1 VPIVERVYAA
11 FRVQPGTIVG
21 GRYALEQLAG
31 AGGMGTVYRARDIA
45 SNKTIALKVVRTL
58 SPRAT
63 RRFLQEAEL
72 LASFEHPAIV
82 RYLAH
87 GTLGDDALFLALE
100 WIEGESLADVI
111 ERRGL
116 PVRES
121 IRFAHRLSQAL
132 AVVHAR
138 GIVHRDIKPTN
149 VLITR
154 DEAGN
159 EAPKLVD
166 FGIARLVGG
175 DALTRPG
182 TTVGTPA
189 WMSPEQAAGG
199 TDIDAR
205 SDVFSLGALLFTCLT
220 GRPPFDA
227 DNSIALVAKMLLGEA
242 PRVREM
248 RADLSAEL
256 DEIVATM
263 LARDPDQRLASGAEV
278 EARLARVLHLEGPP
292 PPALVALSSMR
303 ETMDDTGESEDAPDE
318 VFGAREQRLLCA
330 VLASGPAAAGHRAI
344 DALAAVHGAAV
355 DRLGTDAFVATV
367 RGTGSATDQAGRAGR
382 LALALR
388 DAIPGVRLALV
399 TGTADSASSAPV
411 EDVVQRGAR
420 LLSESSAGVRI
431 DQVTAALIDRQF
443 ELAVDDRGLLV
454 AGERSTLDAPRLLL
468 GRPTPFVGRARELRF
483 LEDFYREGIEE
494 SEARVTLVTGN
505 PGIGKSRLRHELLTH
520 LGATVPTL
528 RTWLGEGDP
537 MRFGAPFSLV
547 APLIRNVAG
556 ITERDAPEVRR
567 RKLVARVARSV
578 AADKATEVSEF
589 LGEIAGLPF
598 PDAGNPRL
606 LAARQSPLV
615 MADRVRDAFREFVGA
630 ELSRGPILLVLEDVH
645 WGDLPSLRLVDQLL
659 AVHAHAPLL
668 VLALG
673 RLEVEKLFPDLWLAR
688 RVQPL
693 RLAELSSR
701 AAQTLAREVLG
712 PEAAEGLIENVVRR
726 AEGNAFYLEE
736 VIRAVAEGRTE
747 ELPETVLAMAQS
759 RLDALSADARRVLR
773 ACSVFGD
780 GFGADAV
787 AALLGP
793 ADVREVALRLDDLA
807 EREVLLRREVAGN
820 VRYAFRHALLREGA
834 YATLT
839 EEDRKRAHHLALEWL
854 WDGERAE
861 PLVLAEHAERAGEH
875 SIASEMML
883 RAAQDAL
890 AANDF
895 EAAIARGRRG
905 LSHGARGHL
914 RAALLVVQGQAHA
927 FRNEW
932 SEVADNEAAL
942 TLSAPGSATW
952 CTAAAGLLWSRL
964 ELGEPERILPIL
976 MALQSTE
983 PEPEARAVFVSTL
996 AIVIPLLGWL
1006 GQHGASAMFLQRLE
1020 AVELSPDDLVARG
1033 WVHLA
1038 RSNYAGFARN
1048 DTYRS
1053 IVELRAAV
1061 DLATRGGDRATLRPL
1076 ALGALGEALRVIGR
1090 PEESEQMQRD
1100 VLADTSRSG
1109 LEFIAGFS
1117 RGYLARAQLARGQV
1131 AQAVATATTILATCR
1146 PKDKWREGSARGVLA
1161 LAAAARGDLVT
1172 AEHEVTLAL
1181 ELLDQVPLMSG
1192 AMFAER
1198 ADIRLAR
1205 GEVEGALADATK
1217 AHETL
1222 RAIGGLGGGDAR
1234 VRLVFARV
1242 LHAAGELERAREV
1255 IAEAV
1260 ARLADRR
1267 SSIDDPGLAASFD
1280 AVSEHAETLELA
1292 KLWT

>member
-1 VPIVERVYAA
+1 
-11 FRVQPGTIVG
+11 
-21 GRYALEQLAG
+21 
-31 AGGMGTVYRARDIA
+31 MGTVYRARDIA
-45 SNKTIALKVVRTL
+45 ANRPIALKVVRTA
-58 SPRAT
+58 SKSAT

-72 LASFEHPAIV
+72 LASLEHPHIV

-100 WIEGESLADVI
+100 WIEGESLADRL
-111 ERRGL
+111 ERRGM
-116 PVRES
+116 PVRQS
-121 IRFAHRLSQAL
+121 IRLIHAL
-132 AVVHAR
+132 AGALALVHAR

-149 VLITR
+149 VLLTR
-154 DEAGN
+154 AADGAEV
-159 EAPKLVD
+159 PKLVD

-175 DALTRPG
+175 EALTRPG

-189 WMSPEQAAGG
+189 WMSPEQARGASEV
-199 TDIDAR
+199 DPR

-227 DNSIALVAKMLLGEA
+227 DHAIAMVAKVLLGEA
-242 PRVREM
+242 PRLREL
-248 RADLSAEL
+248 RPELPGAL
-256 DEIVATM
+256 DEVVASM
-263 LARDPDQRLASGAEV
+263 LARDPERRVASGAEA
-278 EARLARVLHLEGPP
+278 EARLACLLDVDGAAPP
-292 PPALVALSSMR
+292 PLVALSSMR
-303 ETMDDTGESEDAPDE
+303 ETLGNTGDPEEPRED
-318 VFGAREQRLLCA
+318 VFAAREQRLLCA
-330 VLASGPAAAGHRAI
+330 VLASGPSASKHRAI

-355 DRLGTDAFVATV
+355 DRLGADAFVATV
-367 RGTGSATDQAGRAGR
+367 RGTGSATDHAGRAGR

-388 DAIPGVRLALV
+388 DAIPGARFALV
-399 TGTADSASSAPV
+399 TGTADNVSSSPIG
-411 EDVVQRGAR
+411 DVVERGAR
-420 LLSESSAGVRI
+420 LLSESSTGVRI

-443 ELAVDDRGLLV
+443 EISVDDRGLLV
-454 AGERSTLDAPRLLL
+454 AGERTTLDAPRMLL
-468 GRPTPFVGRARELRF
+468 GKPTPFVGRARELRF

-494 SEARVTLVTGN
+494 GEARVTLVTGN
-505 PGIGKSRLRHELLTH
+505 AGIGKSRLRHELLER
-520 LGATVPTL
+520 LGPSFPGL
-528 RTWLGEGDP
+528 RAWLGEGDP
-537 MRFGAPFSLV
+537 MRFGAPFSLI
-547 APLIRNVAG
+547 APLIRNMAG
-556 ITERDAPEVRR
+556 ITERDLPEVRR
-567 RKLVARVARSV
+567 RKLTARVARSIGKE
-578 AADKATEVSEF
+578 KATEVAEF

-606 LAARQSPLV
+606 IAARQSPLV

-630 ELSRGPILLVLEDVH
+630 ELARGPILLVLEDVH

-659 AVHAHAPLL
+659 AAHAHAPLL

-693 RLAELSSR
+693 RLAELSAR
-701 AAQTLAREVLG
+701 AAQTLARDVLG
-712 PEAAEGLIENVVRR
+712 PEAEDALIDNVVRR

-736 VIRAVAEGRTE
+736 VIRAVAEGRTD

-759 RLDALSADARRVLR
+759 RLDALSSDARRVLR

-787 AALLGP
+787 AALLAP
-793 ADVREVALRLDDLA
+793 SDLREVVLRLDDLA
-807 EREVLLRREVAGN
+807 EREVLLRREVSGN

-839 EEDRKRAHHLALEWL
+839 EEDRQRAHHLALDWL
-854 WDGERAE
+854 WQQDRAE

-875 SIASEMML
+875 SIASEMLL

-895 EAAIARGRRG
+895 EAAIARARRG
-905 LSHGARGHL
+905 LKHGARGHL

-932 SEVADNEAAL
+932 AEVAENEAAL
-942 TLSAPGSATW
+942 GLAAQGSATW

-983 PEPEARAVFVSTL
+983 PDEEARSVFVSTL

-1006 GQHGASAMFLQRLE
+1006 GQYAVAGMFLERLN
-1020 AVELSPDDLVARG
+1020 AVPLSADDLVARG

-1038 RSNYAGFARN
+1038 RANFAGFSRN

-1076 ALGALGEALRVIGR
+1076 ALGALGEAMRTIGR
-1090 PEESEQMQRD
+1090 PEESERLQRD
-1100 VLADTSRSG
+1100 VLEDTARSG

-1117 RGYLARAQLARGQV
+1117 RGYLARAQLARGNI
-1131 AQAVATATTILATCR
+1131 ANAIATANGIIDSCG

-1161 LAAAARGDLVT
+1161 LAAAARGDFAAADDEAT
-1172 AEHEVTLAL
+1172 AAL
-1181 ELLDQVPLMSG
+1181 ELLDGVPLMCG
-1192 AMFAER
+1192 AMYAER
-1198 ADIRLAR
+1198 ADIRLKR
-1205 GEVEGALADATK
+1205 QHVERAIEDATR
-1217 AHETL
+1217 AYETL
-1222 RAIGGLGGGDAR
+1222 RSIGGLGGGDTR
-1234 VRLVFARV
+1234 VRLVFARA
-1242 LHAAGELERAREV
+1242 LHAKGDHARARAIIFEGV
-1255 IAEAV
+1255 EHLAE
-1260 ARLADRR
+1260 RR
-1267 SSIDDPGLAASFD
+1267 AGILEPDLVASFD
-1280 AVSEHAETLELA
+1280 AVPDHRDTLELA
-1292 KLWT
+1292 RILGTSLEGPGGATL